1 MPYHAVR
8 GVGETGFDV
17 PNVIITLLT
26 WLTDSCW
33 QLLAE

>member
-1 MPYHAVR
+1 LPRVDE
-8 GVGETGFDV
+8 ETGFDV
-17 PNVIITLLT
+17 TNVAITLLT